1 MKNRANANRFLIE
14 ALVDLFPFRTP
25 VSVSILAALF
35 YVPGLLLARF
45 SGIDLSAFSFLS
57 DNKSFCLVA
66 VAIPVFSSIAKY
78 GSSSL
83 APVFEQAR
91 KCFDVSDQVF
101 SDLIAKL
108 DRTVKSTRGVLVV
121 SSFLEVLL
129 LAEIWRYYPRPI
141 LRIASSYTYFDW
153 YVVSL
158 FLLGMF
164 VIGTGFWGALS
175 GSYVLLHDQ
184 KMPIHLDMVRELN
197 PVTRLVLLLVIAWS
211 IGTGMTYVAL
221 PIGYGFAAILIGYG
235 FFGIYQ
241 YSIHR
246 SIMIQK
252 NQFLKAL
259 RSVFYI
265 STKGLL
271 DTQDSDT
278 LLRRSQIVEAYG
290 ATLERVESMKEWPI
304 DYSSVAKLA
313 SSGILALGL
322 RYLLVGSI

>member
-1 MKNRANANRFLIE
+1 MRMKNRANANRFIVE

-35 YVPGLLLARF
+35 YVPGLFLARF

-101 SDLIAKL
+101 SDLVAKL

-141 LRIASSYTYFDW
+141 LRIASSYTY
-153 YVVSL
+153 
-158 FLLGMF
+158 
-164 VIGTGFWGALS
+164 
-175 GSYVLLHDQ
+175 
-184 KMPIHLDMVRELN
+184 
-197 PVTRLVLLLVIAWS
+197 
-211 IGTGMTYVAL
+211 
-221 PIGYGFAAILIGYG
+221 
-235 FFGIYQ
+235 
-241 YSIHR
+241 
-246 SIMIQK
+246 
-252 NQFLKAL
+252 
-259 RSVFYI
+259 
-265 STKGLL
+265 
-271 DTQDSDT
+271 
-278 LLRRSQIVEAYG
+278 
-290 ATLERVESMKEWPI
+290 
-304 DYSSVAKLA
+304 
-313 SSGILALGL
+313 
-322 RYLLVGSI
+322 